1 MVNVNPFTPN
11 GPVHRDMFAGR
22 VTEIDAIDRALTQT
36 AAGNPTHILLLGERG
51 IGKTSL
57 LNVVDLFA
65 RGGFAWRDV
74 KHDFLVVTVS
84 LSGSLCLA
92 DFALTLKNAIQRE
105 LDKVRPNTATLKRI
119 WAFVSRFEA
128 AGVSFRKEQSETN
141 SALIIQEF
149 THSIADTIKSLK
161 DGSLLDTISKEGL
174 VIIID
179 EADRA
184 SDELRLGS
192 FLKNLTEFLARERL
206 NNILFVVSGL
216 PSARTILSDDHE
228 SSLRLF
234 QEFML
239 KPLSPKET
247 EEVIDRGLK
256 ESEEKSG
263 NAVTIT
269 PEAQRLIYMYSEGYP
284 HFVQQIGYS
293 VFDVNG
299 DATIEEDDVRRG
311 ALDSGGAI
319 ELIGNRYYVKPF
331 YEDIKV
337 ESQREILTIMAGLN
351 WNDWVTKAD
360 IATEFSGKDTSLRD
374 GLHALKEKGTIIPR
388 DGFKGQYRLQWA
400 SFAFWIKTHNKET
413 GRR

>member
-1 MVNVNPFTPN
+1 
-11 GPVHRDMFAGR
+11 
-22 VTEIDAIDRALTQT
+22 
-36 AAGNPTHILLLGERG
+36 
-51 IGKTSL
+51 L
-57 LNVVDLFA
+57 LNVADLFA
-65 RGGFAWRDV
+65 RGGFAWCDV
-74 KHDFLVVTVS
+74 RHDFLVTTVG
-84 LSGSLCLA
+84 LSGGLCLA
-92 DFALTLKNAIQRE
+92 DFALTLKNAIERE
-105 LDKVRPNTATLKRI
+105 MDKERTNTANLKKI
-119 WAFVSRFEA
+119 WTFVSRFEA

-149 THSIADTIKSLK
+149 THSIADTVKSLK
-161 DGSLLDTISKEGL
+161 DGSLLDKVTKEGL
-174 VIIID
+174 VVIID

-184 SDELRLGS
+184 SDDLRLGS

-206 NNILFVVSGL
+206 NNVLFVVSGL
-216 PSARTILSDDHE
+216 PSARKILSDDHE

-234 QEFML
+234 QECML

-247 EEVIDRGLK
+247 AEVIDRGLK
-256 ESEEKSG
+256 ESAEKSG
-263 NAVTIT
+263 TVLAIT
-269 PEAQRLIYMYSEGYP
+269 PEAQGLVYTFSEGYP

-293 VFDVNG
+293 VFDVNS
-299 DATIEEDDVRRG
+299 DATIDEADVRRG
-311 ALDSGGAI
+311 VFDSGGAI

-337 ESQREILTIMAGLN
+337 QSQREILTIMADLN

-360 IATEFSGKDTSLRD
+360 IATDFSGKDTSLRD

-400 SFAFWIKTHNKET
+400 SFAFWIKTHNKEA

>member
-1 MVNVNPFTPN
+1 MAKINPFTPN
-11 GPVHRDMFAGR
+11 SPVHRDMFAGR
-22 VTEIDAIDRALTQT
+22 VKEIDAIDQALTQA

-57 LNVVDLFA
+57 LNVADLFA

-74 KHDFLVVTVS
+74 EHNFLVTTLG
-84 LSGSLCLA
+84 LSGGLCLA

-105 LDKVRPNTATLKRI
+105 LDKAHPNAASLKRI

-128 AGVSFRKEQSETN
+128 GGVAFRKEQSETN

-161 DGSLLDTISKEGL
+161 DGSLLDKVTKEGL

-192 FLKNLTEFLARERL
+192 FLKNLTEFLARERV
-206 NNILFVVSGL
+206 NNILFIVSGL
-216 PSARTILSDDHE
+216 PSARKILSDDHE

-234 QEFML
+234 REFML
-239 KPLSPKET
+239 KPLSAAET
-247 EEVIDRGLK
+247 GEVIDRGLK
-256 ESEEKSG
+256 ESVEKLG
-263 NAVTIT
+263 TNLVIT
-269 PEAQRLIYMYSEGYP
+269 PEAQVLIYTYSEGYP

-293 VFDVNG
+293 VFDINS
-299 DATIEEDDVRRG
+299 DATIDEDDVRRG
-311 ALDSGGAI
+311 VFDSGGAI

-337 ESQREILTIMAGLN
+337 ESQREILTIMADLK

-360 IATEFSGKDTSLRD
+360 IATRFSGKDTSLRD

-388 DGFKGQYRLQWA
+388 DGSRGQYRLQWA
-400 SFAFWIKTHNKET
+400 SFAFWIRTHNKEA